1 MAKMHELLAAE
12 TDLEKLF
19 NGLLKDTTATLK
31 DNVHLFVGAIRT
43 TEWLDDNKDRP
54 EVPADYQEMTTTVDG
69 QLDIQKDIVIRY
81 FDALL
86 QKERTN
92 QDAKADIIVDGK
104 KIAEDVPATFLL
116 GLEKRLLKVMAVYA
130 NIPTLPPSVKWEID
144 ETKGPN
150 VYSRV
155 HPEEVFSTEKVIK
168 AQVLYEATKEHPAQ
182 VDKIQETVN
191 VAIKKK
197 EVWTGVFSPA
207 RKIEL
212 QGKLNKLLIA
222 VKEARQRANMTEV
235 VKVKIGA
242 ELFKYIN
249 S

>member
-1 MAKMHELLAAE
+1 MAKIHELLAAE
-12 TDLEKLF
+12 NDLENLF
-19 NGLLKDTTATLK
+19 KEVLKDTAVNLQE
-31 DNVHLFVGAIRT
+31 NVHLFVGAIAT
-43 TEWLDDNKDRP
+43 VQWLDDSKDRP
-54 EVPADYQEMTTTVDG
+54 AVPPDYQEMTTTVDE
-69 QLDIQKDIVIRY
+69 QLDIQKNAVIRY

-116 GLEKRLLKVMAVYA
+116 GLEKRLSKVIAVYDK
-130 NIPTLPPSVKWEID
+130 IPTLPPSIKWEID

-155 HPEEVFSTEKVIK
+155 HPEEVFKTEKVPGV
-168 AQVLYEATKEHPAQ
+168 QVLYKHTKEHPAQ
-182 VDKIQETVN
+182 VKEIHETKN

-197 EVWTGVFSPA
+197 EIWTSVFSPA
-207 RKIEL
+207 RKIKT
-212 QGKLNKLLIA
+212 QGKLNKLLIG

-235 VKVKIGA
+235 VKVTIGA
-242 ELFKYIN
+242 DLFKYID

>member
-12 TDLEKLF
+12 TDLEKVF
-19 NGLLKDTTATLK
+19 KDVIKDTTVTLK

-43 TEWLDDNKDRP
+43 TEWLDDSKDRP
-54 EVPADYQEMTTTVDG
+54 AVPPEYQEITTTVDE
-69 QLDIQKDIVIRY
+69 QLDIQKDVVIRY

-92 QDAKADIIVDGK
+92 QDAKADIVVDGK
-104 KIAEDVPATFLL
+104 KIATDVPATFLL
-116 GLEKRLLKVMAVYA
+116 GLEKRLLKVMDVYA
-130 NIPTLPPSVKWEID
+130 NIPTLPPSVKWKID
-144 ETKGPN
+144 KTKGPN
-150 VYSRV
+150 IWGRV

-207 RKIEL
+207 HKKEKQER
-212 QGKLNKLLIA
+212 LNKLLIA

-235 VKVKIGA
+235 VKVTIGA
-242 ELFKYIN
+242 ELFKYID